1 MIHPNHIGAEILFF
15 EQAVEKRIEQAR
27 LMREL
32 PPRRRFEG
40 KGKIIDFRRVLRRR
54 NESDSPTAA

>member
-15 EQAVEKRIEQAR
+15 EQEVEKRIERAR

-32 PPRRRFEG
+32 PPRRQFNG
-40 KGKIIDFRRVLRRR
+40 KGKVINFSHFLRRR
-54 NESDSPTAA
+54 SESDSPTAA